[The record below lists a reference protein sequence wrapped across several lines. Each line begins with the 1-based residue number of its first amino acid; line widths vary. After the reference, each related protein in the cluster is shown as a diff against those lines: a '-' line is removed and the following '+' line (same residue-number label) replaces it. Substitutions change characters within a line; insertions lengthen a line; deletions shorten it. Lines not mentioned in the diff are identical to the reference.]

1 MRYWFRK
8 IVLLKSMSSAI
19 NMDGGIG
26 LDVHVKAKR
35 PNTLTVAQGLSP
47 LDWGQ
52 ERRMSRSS
60 SISVLAMARK
70 TIIGGAPNGDWYGVH
85 VMDGSGSLRE

>member
-52 ERRMSRSS
+52 ESSHSWSS
-60 SISVLAMARK
+60 SFSVLTMARK
-70 TIIGGAPNGDWYGVH
+70 AVIGGVPDGDWYGAH
-85 VMDGSGSLRE
+85 MIDGSGCLR